1 MPQIAR
7 PNLME
12 RRMSRFLSRPP
23 SVKSAAGVIVVAT
36 VVVVA
41 VGGILMR
48 VLDHDEYS
56 TVWVGMW
63 WALQTVTTVG
73 YGDVTPK
80 NLSGRIVAVFV
91 MLEGIA
97 FLTIIIAAITST
109 FIARAQLE
117 RDVTQH
123 GDEDAA
129 GRRIEARLDRI
140 EQRLAQLESLVRQ
153 AIKA

>member
-1 MPQIAR
+1 MPIAR
-7 PNLME
+7 PNLIE

-23 SVKSAAGVIVVAT
+23 SVKNAAGVIVVAT

>member
-1 MPQIAR
+1 
-7 PNLME
+7 ME

-41 VGGILMR
+41 VGGSLMR